1 MTAVLNLLC
10 RATLQNDSLTSTEAF
25 ESLLF
30 TSALTRCLTLADTRK
45 ILDGRLVSS
54 GEQPLGGSLF
64 LGLCCASPQR
74 QNSPCWRVC
83 PDPLHHSHVSRPP
96 WSCHL
101 LAETPPPTSPQN
113 ARGWWSIHGFL
124 FVINLRYYLFCSNAL
139 IFQAN
144 KMGHS
149 QALSLI
155 GKAQP
160 SAIGL
165 VLVHQDHGPK

>member
-74 QNSPCWRVC
+74 RNSPC
-83 PDPLHHSHVSRPP
+83 
-96 WSCHL
+96 
-101 LAETPPPTSPQN
+101 
-113 ARGWWSIHGFL
+113 
-124 FVINLRYYLFCSNAL
+124 
-139 IFQAN
+139 
-144 KMGHS
+144 
-149 QALSLI
+149 
-155 GKAQP
+155 
-160 SAIGL
+160 
-165 VLVHQDHGPK
+165 